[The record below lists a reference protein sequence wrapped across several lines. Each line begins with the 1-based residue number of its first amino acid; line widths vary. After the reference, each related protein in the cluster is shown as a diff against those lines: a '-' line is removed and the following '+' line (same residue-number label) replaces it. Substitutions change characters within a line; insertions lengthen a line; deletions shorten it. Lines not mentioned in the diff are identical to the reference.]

1 MIMLKLAVTLRVNLS
16 GPRQRRYE
24 YDMIRCM
31 HSQFA
36 PLVVAHLACRMGT
49 WLESTRFTLAS

>member
-24 YDMIRCM
+24 YDTLHVLAACATCGG
-31 HSQFA
+31 A
-36 PLVVAHLACRMGT
+36 PGVSHGDLVGID
-49 WLESTRFTLAS
+49 